1 VSEAADG
8 RRALELLLEHEPD
21 VAVLEMRMPGL
32 DGLEVCDI
40 LSGLDRPIP
49 TRLVLISGEANQ
61 TLAAAAREMGLE
73 AVLSKDSTRSQLC
86 DRLVEICDATSQ

>member
-1 VSEAADG
+1 VCEAADG

-40 LSGLDRPIP
+40 LSGLDRPIA

-61 TLAAAAREMGLE
+61 TLAAAAGDMGLE
-73 AVLSKDSTRSQLC
+73 AVLSKDLTRSQLC
-86 DRLVEICDATSQ
+86 DRIVEICDSGD